1 MRAGYTIR
9 QKIALAIAASL
20 GIGLLLSFLTFSVRE
35 IDQRRQ
41 AKTAELFA
49 MADVVAFNASAVI
62 EFKDIRG
69 ARQLLSSFGEHKDVL
84 TVRLLGSDADF
95 RYGFDAAN
103 REIPAQVA
111 LGDRPHHERA
121 VYADWSTVTVAVPVR
136 SADGVLG
143 SVSITASLAEVW
155 RAIIWNLA
163 LSLLALT
170 LSFIIAFAIGRRML
184 ASILAGL
191 GSLTETAQ
199 YIAESK
205 DYSRHARIFSD
216 DEIGHLGQSF
226 NSMLTEIAERDRQ
239 LAEQRDHLEDTVQER
254 TQALSV
260 AKEAAEA
267 ASRAKS
273 TFLSNMSH
281 ELRTPMNA
289 IIGMTYMLKRNN
301 SDPAQVDKLAKI
313 DRAANHLLQ
322 LLNDI
327 LDLSKI
333 DAERMTLEQT
343 AFSLPALVSDMADL
357 LAPRAESARLHF
369 FVDTDPQ
376 LNGLRLLGDPLRL
389 QQVLLN
395 LAGNAIKFTERGEVR
410 IVARL
415 AEQDSESVKIELA
428 VRDTGIGIA
437 PEALTRIFN
446 PFEQADGSTTRKFG
460 GTGLG
465 LPICQRLVRLMGGEI
480 KVVST
485 PGSGSAFSFAIRLQ
499 RTEPLAE
506 QQPDLRQSGSEAER
520 ILRTEYSDIRVLVAE
535 DDWVNQEVSLELL
548 RETLGLSVDIAPDG
562 AEALEM
568 ALRHR
573 YDLIL
578 MDMQMPV
585 LDGIGATQAIREL
598 DGYAEVPII
607 AMTANAFAE
616 DRVQCLDAG
625 MNDFI
630 AKPVDPDRLFVVMLD
645 WLRQRSQL
653 EQLTSSPFAQSGG
666 RAAYASNSGC
676 SS

>member
-1 MRAGYTIR
+1 MRAGHTIR
-9 QKIALAIAASL
+9 QRIALAIAASL
-20 GIGLLLSFLTFSVRE
+20 GVGLLLSFLTFSVRE

-41 AKTAELFA
+41 AKTTELLA

-62 EFKDIRG
+62 EFKDVRG
-69 ARQLLSSFGEHKDVL
+69 ARQLLSSFGEHPDVL
-84 TVRLLGSDADF
+84 SVRLLGIDSDF
-95 RYGFDAAN
+95 RYGFDATN
-103 REIPAQVA
+103 REMPAQVA
-111 LGDRPHHERA
+111 LGDRAHRERA
-121 VYADWSTVTVAVPVR
+121 IYADWSTVTVAVPIR
-136 SADGVLG
+136 SADGVVG
-143 SVSITASLAEVW
+143 SVSITASLAAVW
-155 RAIIWNLA
+155 RAILWNLA

-170 LSFIIAFAIGRRML
+170 LSFIIAFAIGRQML
-184 ASILAGL
+184 ASILAAL

-205 DYSRHARIFSD
+205 DYSRQARIYSD
-216 DEIGHLGQSF
+216 DEIGHLGKSF

-239 LAEQRDHLEDTVQER
+239 LADQRDHLEETVQER
-254 TQALSV
+254 TQALSL

-289 IIGMTYMLKRNN
+289 IIGMTYVLKRHNG
-301 SDPAQVDKLAKI
+301 DPAQIDKLAKI

-343 AFSLPALVSDMADL
+343 AFSLPVLANDVADL
-357 LAPRAESARLHF
+357 LAPRAESASLHL
-369 FVDTDPQ
+369 FVDIDPH
-376 LNGLRLLGDPLRL
+376 LKGLRLLGDPLRL

-395 LAGNAIKFTERGEVR
+395 LAGNAIKFTEHGEVR
-410 IVARL
+410 VVARITD
-415 AEQDSESVKIELA
+415 QDSESVQVELA
-428 VRDTGIGIA
+428 VWDTGIGIP
-437 PEALTRIFN
+437 PEAVERIFN

-485 PGSGSAFSFAIRLQ
+485 PGTGSVFSFVIRLS
-499 RTEPLAE
+499 RAVPLAE
-506 QQPDLRQSGSEAER
+506 AQPDNRQSGAEAEHL
-520 ILRTEYSDIRVLVAE
+520 LRTEFSDIRVLVAE

-548 RETLGLSVDIAPDG
+548 RETLGLAVDVAPDG
-562 AEALEM
+562 AEALEL
-568 ALRHR
+568 ALKRR

-616 DRVQCLDAG
+616 DRTLCLDAG
-625 MNDFI
+625 MNDFV
-630 AKPVDPDRLFVVMLD
+630 AKPVDPDRLFVIMLH
-645 WLRQRSQL
+645 WLRQHRESAVSL
-653 EQLTSSPFAQSGG
+653 SS
-666 RAAYASNSGC
+666 
-676 SS
+676 